1 MSKNHDYEFN
11 PAPLIRARDGRPKTL
26 MADRLGVSRQLY
38 SFYEA
43 GGFPSVKVLAR
54 IMKEFR
60 LSFSD
65 LVRPVKR
72 SGAQSNAQA
81 ASAREAVDC

>member
-1 MSKNHDYEFN
+1 MPAMSKHKNYQFN

-26 MADRLGVSRQLY
+26 MAERLGVSRQLY

-54 IMKEFR
+54 MIDEFR
-60 LSFSD
+60 LTFSD

-72 SGAQSNAQA
+72 EHNHA
-81 ASAREAVDC
+81 AKQPEMLDC